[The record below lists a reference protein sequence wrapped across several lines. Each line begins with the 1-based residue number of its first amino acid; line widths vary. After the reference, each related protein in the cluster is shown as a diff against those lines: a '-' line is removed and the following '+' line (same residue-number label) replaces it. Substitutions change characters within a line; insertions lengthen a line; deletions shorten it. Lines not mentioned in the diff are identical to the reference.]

1 MLTSSRAVSV
11 WTRTALVAALLAGF
25 ILPMVWL
32 SR

>member
-1 MLTSSRAVSV
+1 MLTSSRVIGV
-11 WTRTALVAALLAGF
+11 WTRSALVAALLAGF